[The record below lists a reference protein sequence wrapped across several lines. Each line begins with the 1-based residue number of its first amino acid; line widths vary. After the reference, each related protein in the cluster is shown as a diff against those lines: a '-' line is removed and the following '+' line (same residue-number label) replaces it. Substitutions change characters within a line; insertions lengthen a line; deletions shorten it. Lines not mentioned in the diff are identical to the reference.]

1 MSNLI
6 ANTATYVSSFLK
18 KLQVKQFLA
27 VVLVGFLLLTT
38 NIDSGSNNKA
48 LPKQINEIAHD
59 RDSVRPKTTREWEKE
74 RRETENSPGERLGRI
89 GKESAKAFE
98 EFGSGY
104 VEGAK
109 QTANQAK
116 EAATNIIP

>member
-6 ANTATYVSSFLK
+6 ANTATYVSSLLK

-38 NIDSGSNNKA
+38 NIDSGRNNKG
-48 LPKQINEIAHD
+48 LPQQINEIAHD

-74 RRETENSPGERLGRI
+74 GRETENSPGERLGRI

-104 VEGAK
+104 IEGAK

-116 EAATNIIP
+116 EAGKELIP

>member
-1 MSNLI
+1 MIDLI
-6 ANTATYVSSFLK
+6 ANTTANISSLLK
-18 KLQVKQFLA
+18 KIQVKQFLA

-48 LPKQINEIAHD
+48 LGKQLDQIAHD

-74 RRETENSPGERLGRI
+74 GRETENSPGERLGRI

-104 VEGAK
+104 VKGAK

-116 EAATNIIP
+116 EAGKQILP

>member
-6 ANTATYVSSFLK
+6 ANTATYVSSLLK
-18 KLQVKQFLA
+18 KIQVKQFLS

-74 RRETENSPGERLGRI
+74 GRETENSPGERLGRI

-104 VEGAK
+104 IEGAK

-116 EAATNIIP
+116 EAGKQILP

>member
-1 MSNLI
+1 MIDLI
-6 ANTATYVSSFLK
+6 ANTTTFISDVLK
-18 KLQVKQFLA
+18 KLQVQRFLA
-27 VVLVGFLLLTT
+27 VVLVGFLFLTT
-38 NIDSGSNNKA
+38 NIDSGRNNKG
-48 LPKQINEIAHD
+48 LPQQIDEIAHD

-74 RRETENSPGERLGRI
+74 RRETENSPGERLERI

-109 QTANQAK
+109 QTANQVK
-116 EAATNIIP
+116 EAGKEILP

>member
-6 ANTATYVSSFLK
+6 ANIATYVSSLLK
-18 KLQVKQFLA
+18 KFPVKQFLS
-27 VVLVGFLLLTT
+27 VVLVGFLLLST
-38 NIDSGSNNKA
+38 NVDSGRNNKG
-48 LPKQINEIAHD
+48 LPQQIDEIAHD

-74 RRETENSPGERLGRI
+74 GRETENSPGERLGRI

-116 EAATNIIP
+116 EAATEILP

>member
-1 MSNLI
+1 MRNLI
-6 ANTATYVSSFLK
+6 ANTTTFISDVLK
-18 KLQVKQFLA
+18 KLQVQRFLA

-38 NIDSGSNNKA
+38 NVDSGRNNKG
-48 LPKQINEIAHD
+48 LPQQIDEIAHD

-109 QTANQAK
+109 QTANQVK
-116 EAATNIIP
+116 EAGKEILP

>member
-1 MSNLI
+1 MISLI
-6 ANTATYVSSFLK
+6 ANTIAFISSLVK
-18 KLQVKQFLA
+18 RVQVQRFLA
-27 VVLVGFLLLTT
+27 VVLVGFLFLTT
-38 NIDSGSNNKA
+38 NVDSGVNNKG
-48 LPKQINEIAHD
+48 LDKKIDEIAHD
-59 RDSVRPKTTREWEKE
+59 RDSVRPKTTREWYQEG
-74 RRETENSPGERLGRI
+74 RETENSPGERLERI

-116 EAATNIIP
+116 EAAKDVIP

>member
-6 ANTATYVSSFLK
+6 ANTATYVSSLLK
-18 KLQVKQFLA
+18 KFQVKQFLA

-74 RRETENSPGERLGRI
+74 GRETENSPGERLGRI

-109 QTANQAK
+109 QTANQVK

>member
-6 ANTATYVSSFLK
+6 ANTATYVSSLLK
-18 KLQVKQFLA
+18 KFQVKQFLA

-74 RRETENSPGERLGRI
+74 GRETENSPGERLGRI

>member
-6 ANTATYVSSFLK
+6 ANTATYVSSLLK

-38 NIDSGSNNKA
+38 NIDSGSNNRG
-48 LPKQINEIAHD
+48 LPQQIDAIAHD

-74 RRETENSPGERLGRI
+74 GRETKNSPGERLERI
-89 GKESAKAFE
+89 GKESAKAFQ

-116 EAATNIIP
+116 EAAKDITP

>member
-18 KLQVKQFLA
+18 KFQVKQFLA

-74 RRETENSPGERLGRI
+74 GRETENSPGERLGRI

-109 QTANQAK
+109 QTANQVK

>member
-6 ANTATYVSSFLK
+6 ANTATYVSSLLK

-48 LPKQINEIAHD
+48 LGKQINEIAHD
-59 RDSVRPKTTREWEKE
+59 TDSVRPKTTREWYQEK
-74 RRETENSPGERLGRI
+74 RETENSPGERLERI

-104 VEGAK
+104 IEGAK

-116 EAATNIIP
+116 EAAKEITP

>member
-74 RRETENSPGERLGRI
+74 RRETENSPGERLERI
-89 GKESAKAFE
+89 GKESAKAFQ

>member
-6 ANTATYVSSFLK
+6 ANTASYVSSLLK

-38 NIDSGSNNKA
+38 NIDSGRNNKG
-48 LPKQINEIAHD
+48 LPQQIDEIAHD

-74 RRETENSPGERLGRI
+74 GRETENSPGERLGRI
-89 GKESAKAFE
+89 GKESAKAFQ

-109 QTANQAK
+109 ETANQAK
-116 EAATNIIP
+116 EAGKQILP

>member
-6 ANTATYVSSFLK
+6 ANTATYVNSLLK
-18 KLQVKQFLA
+18 KFQVKQFLA

-74 RRETENSPGERLGRI
+74 GRETENSPGERLGRI

-116 EAATNIIP
+116 EAATGILP

>member
-1 MSNLI
+1 MINLI
-6 ANTATYVSSFLK
+6 ANTTAYISSLVK
-18 KLQVKQFLA
+18 KIQVKQFLA

-48 LPKQINEIAHD
+48 LGKQLDEIAHD

-74 RRETENSPGERLGRI
+74 GRETENSPGERLGRI

-116 EAATNIIP
+116 EAGKQILP

>member
-6 ANTATYVSSFLK
+6 ANTTNFISDVLK
-18 KLQVKQFLA
+18 KLQVQRFLA

-38 NIDSGSNNKA
+38 NVDSGRNNKG
-48 LPKQINEIAHD
+48 LPQQIDQIAHD

-74 RRETENSPGERLGRI
+74 KRETENSPGERLGRI

-104 VEGAK
+104 VKGAK
-109 QTANQAK
+109 ETANQAK
-116 EAATNIIP
+116 EAGREILP